1 MTEKG
6 LEIKISADGEQARRS
21 VQDVAGDIDQL
32 AGTLGGELGQQAA
45 QAAARLRELGRQQEA
60 TEAFLQLRTH
70 VGDCGRTLKGLKEEA
85 NAWARQIT
93 QAGPPT
99 AQEAAH
105 LDKLRGAVAAAS
117 AHLAEQR
124 SQLKQAA
131 AHMQRHGVATQGA
144 SRALDGI
151 NSEIR
156 ATAQGVAALHPKL
169 TAAVQGWQGL
179 GASAGQ
185 ASAALGKTRRG
196 LTSISEQLNQAR
208 QAAGRM
214 GAALAGAFS
223 FGQAVQVAADME
235 KLQAGLQAVT
245 GDAAR
250 ARAEMDFV
258 RRVATSAGVDV
269 AAAGSAWL
277 GLAAATKGT
286 AVEGQA
292 ARDVFAA
299 VSAAMA
305 RTGKS
310 SAETKNALIALAQ
323 MASKGV
329 VSMEEM
335 RGQLG
340 EALPGAFQ
348 AAAQG
353 MGITVQELG
362 KLIESGQLTAQDI
375 FPALARGLGE
385 IYGGAPAAQTLS
397 QEITGIKNAFADM
410 ADRIGQAGG
419 LDALKRGAEVAQTAI
434 TLLGDALVTTGK
446 SLGALMG
453 AVATLDF
460 SGLKQA
466 FADIE
471 AESREK
477 LLAAAQH
484 NDTLRSYMA
493 AMGNEATRA
502 ALAAQQQGQAV
513 QQAAEQAAE
522 SGTSY
527 AALSAAYAEV
537 NTEMQAQI
545 ALADKEITAAQA
557 RGQAAIAE
565 ARLKGD
571 EALLRQAI
579 GQAALQE
586 ADAIERLALQRQ
598 GELLSLRA
606 ELRSKQQLL
615 AAQGDLSDERRKE
628 LEQLQTLIEKKQID
642 ADRTRAQAAAA
653 RDSARAKG
661 EEAQAAQAALTAAQA
676 SLTARLA
683 DARASVSLLQ
693 TQKDLAGQSV
703 ELARLMGNEEAARQA
718 RIQQLRIDIQ
728 LTRAKAEVMRTE
740 AQGAIEVAQATR
752 AELAARGALTA
763 LKRAELDA
771 TIKLA
776 QAKLKEADALRQS
789 ARLIDQTIH
798 NLRNYGQQAAASGQQ
813 AANAYAQTAS
823 AAESAADRIVAAKQ
837 REIEASKRAQQ
848 QREEEAKAYRE
859 RWNVD
864 ESGLTRNTAGRTA
877 SAQEPQ
883 ALFNQRLIRYWGE
896 DMLGSEAAR
905 QATTLRQKLEYYASI
920 GVSSS
925 PDGSLAAMKA
935 ELERL
940 MRVMQAERMA
950 RREASRAQHQGA
962 GARSAAP
969 SAATGGDQ
977 QNAVVNIHIGG
988 AKHAVRTDAAGAKAL
1003 QSALRELQQASQR
1016 AA

>member
-60 TEAFLQLRTH
+60 AEAFLQLRTH

-105 LDKLRGAVAAAS
+105 LDKLRAAITAAS
-117 AHLAEQR
+117 AQLAEQR

-131 AHMQRHGVATQGA
+131 LHMQLHGVATKGA
-144 SRALDGI
+144 SRALERIRNDI
-151 NSEIR
+151 N
-156 ATAQGVAALHPKL
+156 ATAQGVGALHPKL
-169 TAAVQGWQGL
+169 TAAVQGWRGL
-179 GASAGQ
+179 GAGQ
-185 ASAALGKTRRG
+185 ASTALGKTRRG

-208 QAAGRM
+208 QAASRM

-258 RRVATSAGVDV
+258 RRTASAAGVDV
-269 AAAGSAWL
+269 TAAASAYL

-299 VSAAMA
+299 VSTAMA
-305 RTGKS
+305 RAGKS
-310 SAETKNALIALAQ
+310 SAETQNALTALAQ

-545 ALADKEITAAQA
+545 ALADKEIAAAQA

-763 LKRAELDA
+763 LKKAELDA

-776 QAKLKEADALRQS
+776 QAKLREADALRQS
-789 ARLIDQTIH
+789 ARLIDQTIR
-798 NLRNYGQQAAASGQQ
+798 NLRVYGQQAAASGQQ
-813 AANAYAQTAS
+813 AANAYNQTAS

-864 ESGLTRNTAGRTA
+864 ESGFTRNTAGRTA

-883 ALFNQRLIRYWGE
+883 ALANQRLIKYWGE

-905 QATTLRQKLEYYASI
+905 QATALRQKLEYYASI
-920 GVSSS
+920 GVTSS

>member
-1 MTEKG
+1 M
-6 LEIKISADGEQARRS
+6 
-21 VQDVAGDIDQL
+21 
-32 AGTLGGELGQQAA
+32 
-45 QAAARLRELGRQQEA
+45 
-60 TEAFLQLRTH
+60 
-70 VGDCGRTLKGLKEEA
+70 
-85 NAWARQIT
+85 
-93 QAGPPT
+93 
-99 AQEAAH
+99 
-105 LDKLRGAVAAAS
+105 
-117 AHLAEQR
+117 
-124 SQLKQAA
+124 
-131 AHMQRHGVATQGA
+131 
-144 SRALDGI
+144 
-151 NSEIR
+151 
-156 ATAQGVAALHPKL
+156 
-169 TAAVQGWQGL
+169 
-179 GASAGQ
+179 
-185 ASAALGKTRRG
+185 
-196 LTSISEQLNQAR
+196 
-208 QAAGRM
+208 
-214 GAALAGAFS
+214 
-223 FGQAVQVAADME
+223 
-235 KLQAGLQAVT
+235 
-245 GDAAR
+245 
-250 ARAEMDFV
+250 
-258 RRVATSAGVDV
+258 
-269 AAAGSAWL
+269 
-277 GLAAATKGT
+277 
-286 AVEGQA
+286 
-292 ARDVFAA
+292 FAA

-305 RTGKS
+305 RAGKS
-310 SAETKNALIALAQ
+310 SAETQNALTALAQ

-513 QQAAEQAAE
+513 QLSAGQAAE

-537 NTEMQAQI
+537 NTQMQAQI

-586 ADAIERLALQRQ
+586 AEAIGRLALQRQ

-628 LEQLQTLIEKKQID
+628 LEQWQTLIEKKQID

-718 RIQQLRIDIQ
+718 RIQQLQIDIQ

-763 LKRAELDA
+763 LKKAELDA

-776 QAKLKEADALRQS
+776 QAKLREADALRQS

-798 NLRNYGQQAAASGQQ
+798 NLRVYGQQAAASGQQ
-813 AANAYAQTAS
+813 AANAYNQTAT

-864 ESGLTRNTAGRTA
+864 ESGFTRNTAGRTI

-883 ALFNQRLIRYWGE
+883 ALANQRLIKYWGE

-905 QATTLRQKLEYYASI
+905 QATALRQKLEYYASI
-920 GVSSS
+920 GVTRS

-950 RREASRAQHQGA
+950 RSEASRAQRQGT

-969 SAATGGDQ
+969 SAAAGSDQ

>member
-32 AGTLGGELGQQAA
+32 AGALGGELGQQAA

-70 VGDCGRTLKGLKEEA
+70 VGECGRTLKGLKEEA

-117 AHLAEQR
+117 AQLAEQR

-169 TAAVQGWQGL
+169 TAAVQGWQSL

-196 LTSISEQLNQAR
+196 LASISEQLNQAR

-258 RRVATSAGVDV
+258 RRTASAAGVDV
-269 AAAGSAWL
+269 TAAASAYL

-305 RTGKS
+305 RAGKS
-310 SAETKNALIALAQ
+310 SAETQNALTALAQ

-513 QQAAEQAAE
+513 QLSAGQAAE

-537 NTEMQAQI
+537 NTQMQAQI

-586 ADAIERLALQRQ
+586 AEAIGRLALQRQ

-628 LEQLQTLIEKKQID
+628 LEQLQTLFEKKHGG
-642 ADRTRAQAAAA
+642 ADRTRGQAAAA
-653 RDSARAKG
+653 SDSARAKG

-718 RIQQLRIDIQ
+718 RIQQLQIDIQ

-763 LKRAELDA
+763 LKKAELDA

-776 QAKLKEADALRQS
+776 QAKLREADALRQS
-789 ARLIDQTIH
+789 ALIDQTIH
-798 NLRNYGQQAAASGQQ
+798 NLRVYGQQAAASGQQ
-813 AANAYAQTAS
+813 AANAYNQTAT

-864 ESGLTRNTAGRTA
+864 ESGFTRNTAGRTI

-883 ALFNQRLIRYWGE
+883 ALANQRLIKYWGE

-905 QATTLRQKLEYYASI
+905 QATALRQKLEYYASI
-920 GVSSS
+920 GVTRS

-950 RREASRAQHQGA
+950 RSEASRAQRQGT

-969 SAATGGDQ
+969 SAAAGSDQ

-988 AKHAVRTDAAGAKAL
+988 AKHAVRTDAAGAGRSDPE
-1003 QSALRELQQASQR
+1003 SASGLD
-1016 AA
+1016 